1 MGERHGQRNGN
12 LLQHD
17 DNYCKETKASF
28 SSQSLDFVNVIT
40 IFYRDDDGN
49 TEETGSP
56 SCMAHIVSFLHT
68 VDKEEKGSGLVGDS
82 FAQ

>member
-1 MGERHGQRNGN
+1 M
-12 LLQHD
+12 
-17 DNYCKETKASF
+17 
-28 SSQSLDFVNVIT
+28 NVIT